1 MTEQSALKRTGQCLC
16 GSVQFEIELT
26 SPHFSICHCGMCRR
40 WSAGPYM
47 SVHGKGPGRFIKGNT
62 LAWYRASPWAERGFC
77 TTCGSSLFYRLA
89 EDHDAMLVAAVDA
102 LDDASGI
109 TLEQHIYIDA
119 KPDRY
124 DFADHCPR
132 LTEAETLNAFGV
144 TPP

>member
-1 MTEQSALKRTGQCLC
+1 MSDQQAIKRTGRCLC
-16 GSVQFEIELT
+16 GSVEFEIELS

-47 SVHGKGPGRFIKGNT
+47 SVHGKGPGRFLKSDT
-62 LAWYRASPWAERGFC
+62 LSWYRGSEWAERGFC
-77 TTCGSSLFYRLA
+77 SQCGTSLFYRLA
-89 EDHDAMLVAAVDA
+89 NDHDAMLVASVDS

-124 DFADHCPR
+124 EFADTCPR
-132 LTEAETLNAFGV
+132 LTEEQVLKAFGIV
-144 TPP
+144 PS